1 MKSLPFLL
9 SVRVKDD
16 ENSHRMVN
24 SAREVDVK
32 RLYSAQIFMRLNNRL
47 IISKPANELFYNL
60 VLYVIAFKIQN
71 FIRGEF
77 QTISTN
83 DVNRIE

>member
-1 MKSLPFLL
+1 M
-9 SVRVKDD
+9 RVKDN

-60 VLYVIAFKIQN
+60 VLYVIAFMIEN
-71 FIRGEF
+71 FLREEF

>member
-1 MKSLPFLL
+1 M
-9 SVRVKDD
+9 RVKDD

-32 RLYSAQIFMRLNNRL
+32 RLYSAQIFMRLNNRI
-47 IISKPANELFYNL
+47 IISKPANELFDNL
-60 VLYVIAFKIQN
+60 VLYVIAFMIEN
-71 FIRGEF
+71 FLREEF

-83 DVNRIE
+83 DVKRIE